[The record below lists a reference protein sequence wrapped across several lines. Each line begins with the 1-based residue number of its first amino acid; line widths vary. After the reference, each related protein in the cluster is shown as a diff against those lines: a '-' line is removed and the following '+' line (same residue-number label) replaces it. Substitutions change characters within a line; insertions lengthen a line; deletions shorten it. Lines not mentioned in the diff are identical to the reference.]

1 MKCCEKYVPALSA
14 LVDGELNDTERA
26 EVLAHL
32 ETCEP
37 CREFFAELTAMH
49 DALGEL
55 EEYDAPEG
63 FADGVMA
70 RVHEAPAP
78 KKRTP
83 RTAWLSLAACAAIVI
98 FAVSG
103 PLREAK
109 FANDSAAPESAML
122 MGAAVAPESEECAE
136 EEYED
141 NYACVQSAPRTMV
154 TMDSE
159 APAENGM
166 MLGAGDYKENV
177 TEANGVAPEANG
189 FEVPVENTMGET
201 GEADADANDA
211 YSNNANSNESNA
223 NDASFANEAELPR
236 SVVFV
241 YGAARE
247 DYLLEEATGFDYYA
261 DGTVAGYDLPA
272 EKLDEFLT
280 LLDADGIAYD
290 SSVAGQATTFYVQYE
305 EAGANE

>member
-1 MKCCEKYVPALSA
+1 MKYCEKYVPALSA

-32 ETCEP
+32 ETCES

-49 DALGEL
+49 AAFGEL
-55 EEYDAPEG
+55 EEFDAPEG
-63 FADGVMA
+63 FADSVMA
-70 RVHEAPAP
+70 RLHEAPKA

-83 RTAWLSLAACAAIVI
+83 RAAWLSLAACAAVVLI
-98 FAVSG
+98 AVGG
-103 PLREAK
+103 PLREAR
-109 FANDSAAPESAML
+109 FANDSAAPEAAML

-136 EEYED
+136 EEYTDEF
-141 NYACVQSAPRTMV
+141 ACVQNAPMTMTADSA
-154 TMDSE
+154 
-159 APAENGM
+159 APENDV
-166 MLGAGDYKENV
+166 LTGAGDYKENIA
-177 TEANGVAPEANG
+177 EANGVAPEANG
-189 FEVPVENTMGET
+189 FEAPVENTMGET

-223 NDASFANEAELPR
+223 NDAPFANEAQLPR
-236 SVVFV
+236 SVMFV

-272 EKLDEFLT
+272 EKLDEFLA
-280 LLDADGIAYD
+280 LLDADGVAYD
-290 SSVAGQATTFYVQYE
+290 SSVARRATTFYVQYE

>member
-1 MKCCEKYVPALSA
+1 MKYCEKYVPALSA

-32 ETCEP
+32 ETCES

-49 DALGEL
+49 AAFGEL
-55 EEYDAPEG
+55 EEFDAPEG
-63 FADGVMA
+63 FADSVMA
-70 RVHEAPAP
+70 RLHEAPKA

-83 RTAWLSLAACAAIVI
+83 RAAWLSLAACAAL
-98 FAVSG
+98 AVVVLG
-103 PLREAK
+103 TPLREQFGAGK
-109 FANDSAAPESAML
+109 SADSAAPEAAML

-141 NYACVQSAPRTMV
+141 NFASVQNASMTMMATAGSA
-154 TMDSE
+154 
-159 APAENGM
+159 APAEERAA
-166 MLGAGDYKENV
+166 LE
-177 TEANGVAPEANG
+177 TEDFAADTVAQ
-189 FEVPVENTMGET
+189 
-201 GEADADANDA
+201 
-211 YSNNANSNESNA
+211 
-223 NDASFANEAELPR
+223 LPR

-272 EKLDEFLT
+272 EKLDEFLA
-280 LLDADGIAYD
+280 LLDADGVAYD
-290 SSVAGQATTFYVQYE
+290 SSVARRATTFYVQYE